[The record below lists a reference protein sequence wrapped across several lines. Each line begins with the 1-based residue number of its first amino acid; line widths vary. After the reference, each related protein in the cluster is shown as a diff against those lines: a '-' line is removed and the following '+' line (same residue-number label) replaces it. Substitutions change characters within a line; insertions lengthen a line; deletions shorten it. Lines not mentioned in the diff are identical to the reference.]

1 MLQGKESKPEK
12 TVAQNPV
19 TAASQKSAYL
29 ILFYSFTISFEKK
42 L

>member
-19 TAASQKSAYL
+19 AAASQICATTDSRS
-29 ILFYSFTISFEKK
+29 SFMCSQQW
-42 L
+42 